1 MNAYTM
7 TNLAHDAGISVH
19 IVRDYVLRGLVF
31 PAVRTESGYGIFD
44 AQALQRLRFVR
55 AAFEAGIPL
64 GTLVRL
70 CRALDA
76 GDAAR
81 ANEQAEGLRRDLMG
95 RRHALRDVEAQ
106 LSRLVPS
113 RREARAHLEVS
124 P

>member
-19 IVRDYVLRGLVF
+19 IVRDYVLRGLVL
-31 PAVRTESGYGIFD
+31 PAVRTDSGYGIFD

-64 GTLVRL
+64 DTLVRL

-76 GDAAR
+76 GDGAR
-81 ANEQAEGLRRDLMG
+81 ANEHADGLRRVLSG
-95 RRHALRDVEAQ
+95 RHHALLDVEAQ
-106 LSRLVPS
+106 LRVLVPD
-113 RREARAHLEVS
+113 RREACPSLETS